1 MVVNSMVKGVKK
13 QVNINFSKI
22 FHVTFD
28 LDEQFEESFSSA
40 IFFLA
45 NEEGQLIT
53 MHEVGGYVPGVIEVV
68 YGLAGKP
75 WTVKL
80 PFEKNGY
87 CVDAIP
93 ITIHFNN
100 EKWHGYFGCILAARE
115 GKPETIRSLLI
126 GFKQSLNMAVN
137 YLEYKQK
144 CERYKK
150 KVNTDQIVV
159 QLLKDTNYS
168 NDFHIFG
175 QSFLKKLKDI
185 VNVGDFTLFLL
196 NRNEDLLLPRLSTR
210 PSILQNKDSFILSYK
225 AISSDL
231 DCLENNQI
239 PFLSKGFSKDSGVT
253 FLDELYEDYAIIP
266 LEGEGRI
273 FTVLVYGVQQG
284 KVNSQINSVLDLIN
298 ELATPLYKRLT
309 HEKLLND
316 QKRKG
321 LLLQVTKKF
330 HSSMDVSAI
339 LGEIIYALKQ
349 IFPSFETELLLSH
362 EWEVCDDL
370 PVKQLSYGKDHGN
383 EVATNA
389 YLTGKIQ
396 IEDIIKVR
404 RSIVYAPLRGKQGVY
419 GVLKIIANDSF
430 VFPKYEIDFIE
441 VLADTGGNAI
451 ENAELYQQSRQLV
464 EDLQL
469 INKTSHQLN
478 SNLRLSET
486 INYMTQQI
494 KSSFSAQEI
503 GFFMFRANGEV
514 EVIEGST
521 NYFLKESSL
530 EEIHI
535 FCERIKKDKD
545 ALFLGDLASQD
556 PYLLKPFRSFIAVP
570 MVQNGE
576 LKGAVMIVHEHAYYF
591 SFDKFKLL
599 QSLIH
604 HSAMAFTNSMLHEEL
619 EKLVITDHLTRL
631 YARSFLDE
639 KIQYSMEK
647 DAYGCFILI
656 DIDDFK
662 QINDVY
668 GHQVGD
674 DIIIQVANVL
684 KKNIKDFDIAARWGG
699 EELAVYLSKVDKGV
713 GKIVA
718 ERLRKIVAQD
728 TSPHVTIS
736 CGVSDWQQTS
746 EDKKSLKTLFNQADH
761 ALYTAKRHGKNIVVV
776 YNENTCLL

>member
-1 MVVNSMVKGVKK
+1 MKNK
-13 QVNINFSKI
+13 VNINFSKI

-45 NEEGQLIT
+45 NQDGQLIT
-53 MHEVGGYVPGVIEVV
+53 MREIGGYVPSVIEVV
-68 YGLAGKP
+68 YGLVGKP
-75 WTVKL
+75 WTEKL
-80 PFEKNGY
+80 PFEENGY

-93 ITIHFNN
+93 TVIHFNN
-100 EKWHGYFGCILAARE
+100 EKWDGYFGCILAAQE
-115 GKPETIRSLLI
+115 AKPETIRSLLI

-144 CERYKK
+144 YERYKK
-150 KVNTDQIVV
+150 KVNIDQIVV

-168 NDFHIFG
+168 NDFYVFG
-175 QSFLKKLKDI
+175 QAVLDKLKDI
-185 VNVGDFTLFLL
+185 VKVGDFTLFLL
-196 NRNEDLLLPRLSTR
+196 NRNEDILLPRLSTR

-225 AISSDL
+225 AICSDL
-231 DCLENNQI
+231 DSSENNQV
-239 PFLSKGFSKDSGVT
+239 PFLSKGFSKDSRET
-253 FLDELYEDYAIIP
+253 FLDELYDDYAIIP
-266 LEGEGRI
+266 FEGDGSI

-298 ELATPLYKRLT
+298 VLAKILYKRFI
-309 HEKLLND
+309 HEKLIND

-330 HSSMDVSAI
+330 YSSMDVSEI
-339 LGEIIYALKQ
+339 LGEIIYALKE
-349 IFPSFETELLLSH
+349 ISPSFDTQILLSH
-362 EWEVCDDL
+362 EWEVSEEL
-370 PVKQLSYGKDHGN
+370 PVMQLSCSKDQGN
-383 EVATNA
+383 EFATNA

-396 IEDIIKVR
+396 IEDIVKER

-419 GVLKIIANDSF
+419 GVLKIIAKDTF

-486 INYMTQQI
+486 IDYMTKQI
-494 KSSFSAQEI
+494 KLSFSAQEI
-503 GFFMFRANGEV
+503 GFFMFRENGKI

-530 EEIHI
+530 EEIHE
-535 FCERIKKDKD
+535 FCEKIKKDKD

-556 PYLLKPFRSFIAVP
+556 PYLLKPYRSFIAVP
-570 MVQNGE
+570 MIQSGE
-576 LKGAVMIVHEHAYYF
+576 LKGAVLIVHEHAYYF

-604 HSAMAFTNSMLHEEL
+604 HSTMAFTNSMLHEEL

-631 YARSFLDE
+631 YARSYLDE

-674 DIIIQVANVL
+674 DIIIQVANVI
-684 KKNIKDFDIAARWGG
+684 KKNIKNFDIAARWGG
-699 EELAVYLSKVDKGV
+699 EELAVYLSKADKEV
-713 GKIVA
+713 GAIVA
-718 ERLRKIVAQD
+718 ERIRKKVAQE
-728 TSPHVTIS
+728 TSPKITIS
-736 CGVSDWQQTS
+736 SGVSDWKQKS
-746 EDKKSLKTLFNQADH
+746 EDKSLKALFNQADK
-761 ALYTAKRHGKNIVVV
+761 ALYTAKRSGKNIVVV
-776 YNENTCLL
+776 YDENTCYL